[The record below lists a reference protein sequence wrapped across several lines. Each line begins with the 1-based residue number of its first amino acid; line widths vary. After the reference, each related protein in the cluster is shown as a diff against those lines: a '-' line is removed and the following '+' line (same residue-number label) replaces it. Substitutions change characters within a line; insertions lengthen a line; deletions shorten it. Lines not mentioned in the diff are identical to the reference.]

1 MYGRMTPE
9 QLEALPSII
18 QGRHLLDLG
27 SGDLERARLCLA
39 HGAASITCIDPTS
52 PLDCEGTPNLLV
64 IQRYAQ
70 WALLDSNRA
79 EIPPYDMVLLGWPN
93 NNDNPSPP
101 YIALSAGVPILYVGK
116 NTDGVACGG
125 PLLWRHLLSRE
136 VKRYLPGPRSTL
148 ILYGDPG
155 HERGEGARYHEEAGA
170 LTELPLDYSEDRE
183 PRW

>member
-1 MYGRMTPE
+1 MYGKMTPE

-39 HGAASITCIDPTS
+39 HGAASVTCIDPTS
-52 PLDCEGTPNLLV
+52 PLDRETPGLLV

-70 WALLDSNRA
+70 WAVLNPQ

-93 NNDNPSPP
+93 NNDSPSPP
-101 YIALSAGVPILYVGK
+101 YIALSLGTPILYVGK

-136 VKRYLPGPRSTL
+136 VQLYLPGPRSIL
-148 ILYGDPG
+148 ILYGDL
-155 HERGEGARYHEEAGA
+155 ELDDARGEGARYHEETGA
-170 LTELPLDYSEDRE
+170 LSRSALDYSEDRE